1 MGNTRGGGNTRG
13 DTACDMILYPPA
25 PPCGVPPGCEA
36 GLLDC
41 FPPLPVPP
49 RRPKNRCQNHTDLS
63 PPPPIGH
70 KSGPQ
75 SKPLGSK
82 VVPERPLGSPKAT
95 LKGSRATKM
104 SPKVVHGSFLGHCV
118 ASCVERRGIHRPGFW
133 SKAVSFDRGA
143 SFQAGFWSPCVA
155 SETPAHEKPLLGGNH
170 GPPPIISILASP
182 HRNVL

>member
-1 MGNTRGGGNTRG
+1 MSS
-13 DTACDMILYPPA
+13 P
-25 PPCGVPPGCEA
+25 
-36 GLLDC
+36 LLRKTNASKC
-41 FPPLPVPP
+41 TT
-49 RRPKNRCQNHTDLS
+49 RRPLLHLPLYIASHDQCNSSRLKPLSVNRCQNHTDLS

-118 ASCVERRGIHRPGFW
+118 ASCAERRGIQRPGFW

-143 SFQAGFWSPCVA
+143 SFQAGFWSACVTF
-155 SETPAHEKPLLGGNH
+155 ETPLP
-170 GPPPIISILASP
+170 
-182 HRNVL
+182 RNRC